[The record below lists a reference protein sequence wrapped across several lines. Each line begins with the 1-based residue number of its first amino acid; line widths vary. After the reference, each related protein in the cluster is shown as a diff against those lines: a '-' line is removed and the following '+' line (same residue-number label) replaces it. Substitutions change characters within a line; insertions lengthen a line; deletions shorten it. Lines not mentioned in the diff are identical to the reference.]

1 MFDWLDESLYPDSS
15 PPESQ
20 ETISDQV
27 DFLARSCAAWDFDF
41 LPEQQSILEIR
52 KPAWREAVDL
62 CRMLTSPTYHLPR
75 EWRGLAPEPFLG
87 QKLAYILDDPDL
99 EHV

>member
-15 PPESQ
+15 PPESL

-27 DFLARSCAAWDFDF
+27 DFLARLCAAWDFGI
-41 LPEQQSILEIR
+41 LPESHTIVEIR
-52 KPAWREAVDL
+52 KPTWREAVDL
-62 CRMLTSPTYHLPR
+62 CRMLTSPSYHLLR
-75 EWRGLAPEPFLG
+75 EWHGLAAEPYLG
-87 QKLAYILDDPDL
+87 QKLVNILDDPAL